1 MGVMKLDYESLR
13 SQSKRYNQESG
24 EVEAMIGRLDNLMSD
39 LEAEWEGQASRAFS
53 EQYADIRPSV
63 VDLQNLLD
71 KICTQLISVADT
83 IEQNEQDIANQIRQ

>member
-13 SQSKRYNQESG
+13 SQARRYNQESG
-24 EVEAMIGRLDNLMSD
+24 EVESMIGRLDNLMSD
-39 LEAEWEGQASRAFS
+39 LEAEWEGQASRAFA